1 MKTPNQIKF
10 SGQISRLAANSKIAR
25 LGLLAF
31 AAGFCFP
38 APAADPPAPARPCRI
53 EVVEKGSGWPV
64 PLMELRTT
72 HQERFVTDNAGVI
85 AFDSPELMGRE
96 TWFNVIGHGYEIPKD
111 GFGYRGVRLK
121 PEPGKTLRV
130 EVTRTIIARR
140 LGRLTGGGRFAE
152 SQKLGD
158 ELDGKESGVLGSDTV
173 QNAVHRG
180 KLFWL
185 WGDTTL
191 ANYPLGIFD
200 SSSATTAVQPLT
212 KLEPPLRM
220 NFDYFTNQN
229 GTPRGVAKLPGDG
242 PTWISGMVSL
252 PDASGTP
259 HLVAA
264 YEKVRG
270 FVQAYEWGLCVW
282 NDAAEKFAPLR
293 VLWKKSAATPTP
305 PPLPEGH
312 PVFWKDELGKRWL
325 LFGNPLPKFRC
336 PATFEAWQD
345 SATWEILQP
354 QKNFVSASDG
364 KTVSPHAGAI
374 AWNAWR
380 RRWVT
385 VFVEQY
391 GTPSYL
397 GEVWYAEADSPTG
410 PWGKAVK
417 ILSHENYS
425 FYNPTIHPEL
435 SPDNSPVL
443 IFEGTYSQTFADHPQ
458 PTPRYDY
465 NQMLYRLDLDDVRLR
480 PASAQ

>member
-1 MKTPNQIKF
+1 MK
-10 SGQISRLAANSKIAR
+10 
-25 LGLLAF
+25 LGLGYFNFARRVLLASILGLVSQSF
-31 AAGFCFP
+31 
-38 APAADPPAPARPCRI
+38 AADPTRLCRI

-64 PLMELRTT
+64 PLIELRTT

-96 TWFNVIGHGYEIPKD
+96 TWFEVIGHGYEIPQD
-111 GFGYRGVRLK
+111 GFGNHGVRVT
-121 PEPGKTLRV
+121 PEPGQTLRV

-140 LGRLTGGGRFAE
+140 LGRVTGGGLFAE

-158 ELDGKESGVLGSDTV
+158 ELDWKESGVLGCDSV

-200 SSSATTAVQPLT
+200 STSATTAVQPLAKFT
-212 KLEPPLRM
+212 PPLRM
-220 NFDYFTNQN
+220 TFDYFTDKNAK
-229 GTPRGVAKLPGDG
+229 PHGVAKLPGDG
-242 PTWISGMVSL
+242 PTWLTGMVSL
-252 PDASGTP
+252 PDSNGTP

-282 NDAAEKFAPLR
+282 NDDDEKFELLR
-293 VLWKKSAATPTP
+293 ALWKKSDATPKP
-305 PPLPEGH
+305 PTLPEGH
-312 PVFWKDELGKRWL
+312 AFFWKDESGKQWL
-325 LFGNPLPKFRC
+325 LFGNPLPKLRC

-354 QKNFVSASDG
+354 QKSFTSAADG
-364 KTVSPHAGAI
+364 QPVSPHTGSI
-374 AWNAWR
+374 VWNSWR
-380 RRWVT
+380 KRWVT
-385 VFVEQY
+385 VFVQQN
-391 GTPSYL
+391 GKPSSI
-397 GEVWYAEADSPTG
+397 GEVWYAEAAAPTG

-417 ILSHENYS
+417 ILSHENYT

-435 SPDNSPVL
+435 ATDNSPVL
-443 IFEGTYSQTFADHPQ
+443 IFEGTYSQTFANHPQ

-465 NQMLYRLDLDDVRLR
+465 NQILYRLDLDDARLR
-480 PASAQ
+480 RAQAK